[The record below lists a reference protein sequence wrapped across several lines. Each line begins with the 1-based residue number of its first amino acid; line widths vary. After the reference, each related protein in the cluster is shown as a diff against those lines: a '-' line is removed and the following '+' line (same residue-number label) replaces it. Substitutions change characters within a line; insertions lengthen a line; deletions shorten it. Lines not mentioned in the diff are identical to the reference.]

1 MAIMLGMLL
10 AFYGVVIAILYI
22 TKQKTAPTFDEY
34 SVGGRSYGT
43 WFVAMSYINSWWPGS
58 TFIAFFGLAAG
69 AGVFGLYALAY
80 STLGVAFMYL
90 MATRA
95 WRWGKAYDLRTQPD
109 LLRIR
114 FGSNAVR
121 VVASI
126 IGVVSLFPWVVLGMQ
141 ALGTLFEIAS
151 AGTWSV
157 IASLVVGLVVILIR
171 QIWTVQMGM
180 RGLIMTDMFQGF
192 VAYIVSGI
200 VCAIM
205 LTGAFNSPISWS
217 DLGRVGEKFLTLP
230 GDGDTYGPFYI
241 SALIF
246 TGVIGSLCWPTSFQ
260 RIYTASSVRT
270 VKKGTLAT
278 ILVSATFYT
287 VLMLVGIAAVNIPE
301 VAAAPQEAWFTL
313 MEQFG
318 GTWLLGLAVV
328 VVFAAQMGHTDASVQ
343 VAGLQVANDIVAT
356 IRKRPL
362 SDKQLTLISKVSM
375 VVYMLLAGVLAFA
388 TFDFDRLQLL
398 AQISYQGIIQLAVPL
413 FFGIFWRG
421 GNRHGALWGMV
432 SGFVIA
438 AVLTGVYPDDIPALG
453 SLTSGIVGLI
463 VNAVVFLV
471 VSAITGRTDE
481 ERLRVEAMF
490 RVAESGERA
499 LVAPDDVQPVSAA
512 PADALVERT
521 KDAE

>member
-1 MAIMLGMLL
+1 MGIMLGMLL
-10 AFYGVVIAILYI
+10 AFYIVVVAILYV
-22 TKQKTAPTFDEY
+22 TKQKTSPTFDEY

-69 AGVFGLYALAY
+69 AGVFGMYALAY

-114 FGSNAVR
+114 FGSEAVR
-121 VVASI
+121 VVASV
-126 IGVVSLFPWVVLGMQ
+126 IGIVSLFPWVVLGMQ
-141 ALGTLFEIAS
+141 ALGALFEIAS

-157 IASLVVGLVVILIR
+157 IMSLTVGLVVILVR

-200 VCAIM
+200 VCVIM
-205 LTGAFNSPISWS
+205 LTGAFNSPISWA
-217 DLGRVGEKFLTLP
+217 DLAQVGDKFLTLP
-230 GDGDTYGPFYI
+230 GDGDAYGPLYI
-241 SALIF
+241 MALIF

-278 ILVSATFYT
+278 ILVSASFYT

-301 VAAAPQEAWFTL
+301 VIAAPQAAWFTL
-313 MEQFG
+313 LEQFG

-328 VVFAAQMGHTDASVQ
+328 IVFAAQMGHTDASVQ

-362 SDKQLTLISKVSM
+362 SDKQLTLISKISM
-375 VVYMLLAGVLAFA
+375 VAYMMLAGILAFL

-413 FFGIFWRG
+413 FLGIFWRG
-421 GNRHGALWGMV
+421 GNRHGAVWGMI

-438 AVLTGVYPDDIPALG
+438 AILTGIYPDDIPALG
-453 SLTSGIVGLI
+453 SLTGGIVGLA
-463 VNAVVFLV
+463 VNLIVFLV
-471 VSAITGRTDE
+471 VSAATGRSAE
-481 ERLRVEAMF
+481 ERLRVDTMF
-490 RVAESGERA
+490 RVAELGERA
-499 LVAPDDVQPVSAA
+499 LTSENGTADDVM
-512 PADALVERT
+512 VERT
-521 KDAE
+521 ENAG